1 MSLCLQTAMSNDCLL
16 ENVSQ
21 LLFGLPSNGRHFEIL
36 SSRDLFSQYSYLY
49 ILCKHIDFNY
59 LKES

>member
-1 MSLCLQTAMSNDCLL
+1 MSNDCLL

-21 LLFGLPSNGRHFEIL
+21 LLLGLPSNGRHFEIL
-36 SSRDLFSQYSYLY
+36 ISRDLFSQYSYLY